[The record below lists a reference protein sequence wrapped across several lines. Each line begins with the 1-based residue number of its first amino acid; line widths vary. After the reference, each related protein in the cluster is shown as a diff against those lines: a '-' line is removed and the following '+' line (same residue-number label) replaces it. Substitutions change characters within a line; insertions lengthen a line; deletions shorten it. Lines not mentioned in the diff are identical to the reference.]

1 MMYYGEGF
9 SDFDIRKQRKGDI
22 WVKDNIELEGYNVDN
37 LTQNLND
44 LFKNKCK
51 HYKSNDI
58 M

>member
-1 MMYYGEGF
+1 M
-9 SDFDIRKQRKGDI
+9 

-51 HYKSNDI
+51 HYKSNEV